1 MNTVN
6 SANRLV
12 ISSSP
17 HLRDRRTTASVMRDV
32 VIALIPAIIASGILF
47 GSKALVLIAVCVVS
61 CVGFEYIWD
70 LVMKKQNTV
79 GDFSAVITGI
89 IAFALEKTIG
99 WRVTEAQEVGGIDL
113 ADQGERAYDF
123 AGTASSVLKE
133 VK

>member
-1 MNTVN
+1 MELQALNGPSFPLTIGRQRR
-6 SANRLV
+6 AKLTPRNRPKAQRR
-12 ISSSP
+12 ID
-17 HLRDRRTTASVMRDV
+17 LRGV
-32 VIALIPAIIASGILF
+32 VAII
-47 GSKALVLIAVCVVS
+47 
-61 CVGFEYIWD
+61 W
-70 LVMKKQNTV
+70 
-79 GDFSAVITGI
+79 SAVVTGI

>member
-1 MNTVN
+1 ML
-6 SANRLV
+6 SSGFRLCRARRL
-12 ISSSP
+12 
-17 HLRDRRTTASVMRDV
+17 LRRNELGCIVRDV
-32 VIALIPAIIASGILF
+32 VQIIV
-47 GSKALVLIAVCVVS
+47 ALVAIV
-61 CVGFEYIWD
+61 W
-70 LVMKKQNTV
+70 
-79 GDFSAVITGI
+79 SAVITGI